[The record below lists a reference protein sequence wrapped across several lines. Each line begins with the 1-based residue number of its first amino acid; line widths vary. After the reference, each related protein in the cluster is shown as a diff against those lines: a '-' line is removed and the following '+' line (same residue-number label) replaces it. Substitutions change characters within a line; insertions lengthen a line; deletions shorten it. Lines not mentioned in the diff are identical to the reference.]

1 MSEESTSL
9 AVAREPAAV
18 PAVFDF
24 APRDLGE
31 ALKLAE
37 MLASSTM
44 VPKDYIGKPGN
55 CFIAMQFG
63 HELGLKP
70 VQSLQGIAV
79 INGKPGIYGD
89 AGKALLLSHGC
100 EIIERDIAEIKTTGI
115 AQCTVKR
122 PGREPVTRTFSRG
135 NAETAGL
142 LTKDGPWRQH
152 PERQM
157 AWRAFWFAARDAAA
171 DILKGIP
178 AADDLRDATIRDVT
192 AEGSATIVSEPRAT
206 VSDPKPRETATAGPA
221 ENASTT
227 PAADANAESP
237 IASEGMRKAIR
248 RAAGNAGL
256 TAEEVCAAQQVANLD
271 APFTVKIGN
280 AMLAWIEANKK
291 DAHATP

>member
-1 MSEESTSL
+1 MNDDTTQGTAL
-9 AVAREPAAV
+9 ATTAPALPAA
-18 PAVFDF
+18 FDF
-24 APRDLGE
+24 QPRDLPE

-37 MLASSTM
+37 MLANSTM

-89 AGKALLLSHGC
+89 AGKALLLSNGC
-100 EIIERDIAEIKTTGI
+100 EIIERDIAEIKATGI
-115 AQCTVKR
+115 AQCTIRRRGR
-122 PGREPVTRTFSRG
+122 PDVTRTFSRE
-135 NAETAGL
+135 NAQSAGL
-142 LTKDGPWRQH
+142 LGKDGPWRQYT
-152 PERQM
+152 ERQM

-171 DILKGIP
+171 DILKGM
-178 AADDLRDATIRDVT
+178 AAAEELRDSGMLDVT
-192 AEGSATIVSEPRAT
+192 SQGSATLVPSEPKA
-206 VSDPKPRETATAGPA
+206 RETATAGPA
-221 ENASTT
+221 ENASTK
-227 PAADANAESP
+227 PAATATTDESP
-237 IASEGMRKAIR
+237 VASDGMRKAIK

-256 TAEEVCAAQQVANLD
+256 TVEDVCAAQSVAAID

-291 DAHATP
+291 DAHAPAP